1 MAFITLSI
9 FSWLLDRIDLLVFVT
24 SSELELIP
32 WNPWSLDSD
41 ESLLG
46 IVTAVTSLKLLLI
59 PWLVG

>member
-9 FSWLLDRIDLLVFVT
+9 FSWLLHRIDLLVFVT

-32 WNPWSLDSD
+32 WNPWSLASD

-46 IVTAVTSLKLLLI
+46 LVTAVTSLKLLLI